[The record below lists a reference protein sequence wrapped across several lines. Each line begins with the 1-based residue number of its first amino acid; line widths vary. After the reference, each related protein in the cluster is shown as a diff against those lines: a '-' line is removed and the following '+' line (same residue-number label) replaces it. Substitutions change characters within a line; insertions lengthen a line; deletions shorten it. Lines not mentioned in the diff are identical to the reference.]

1 MVMLRTMDFIFILF
15 IVLRAMRKF
24 DVVII
29 GILIVVIFFR
39 GLINV
44 LKDNVSRN

>member
-24 DVVII
+24 DVII